1 MEKER
6 RIKRKESAEALR
18 RSGMRRR
25 RTAGLKE
32 EQAKERFTVVR
43 EDLEAKESKTCAVLR
58 MW

>member
-6 RIKRKESAEALR
+6 RIKRKESVKARR
-18 RSGMRRR
+18 RSGRR
-25 RTAGLKE
+25 RTEDTGLKE
-32 EQAKERFTVVR
+32 EQARERFTEVR

>member
-6 RIKRKESAEALR
+6 RIKRKESVKALR
-18 RSGMRRR
+18 RSGNAG

-32 EQAKERFTVVR
+32 EQAKERFTEVR
-43 EDLEAKESKTCAVLR
+43 KDLGAKESKTCAVLR